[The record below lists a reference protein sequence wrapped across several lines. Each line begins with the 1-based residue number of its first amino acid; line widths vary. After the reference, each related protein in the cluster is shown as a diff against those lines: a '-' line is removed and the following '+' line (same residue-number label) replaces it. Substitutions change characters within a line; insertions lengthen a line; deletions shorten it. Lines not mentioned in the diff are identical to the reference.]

1 VIGPFALAASVAL
14 VATPASAHLVGVQF
28 GDFYSG
34 ALHVATA
41 VEHLA
46 AMIALA
52 LLAAL
57 QPRESGRWALVA
69 GPGGLLAGALVA
81 TLALSTQ
88 PIDAAAVAAFGVA
101 GALAAS
107 GLRLSS
113 AAVGGISLAVGL
125 THGYANGLAAAEA
138 TVDPWLYSAGVAA
151 AGVVAITLG
160 AGGAAALSDRAPR
173 IAIVWRVIGSW
184 IGAAGLVALGLAA
197 SRAATVL

>member
-1 VIGPFALAASVAL
+1 VIGPVVLAAAVAL
-14 VATPASAHLVGVQF
+14 FATPASAHLVGVQF
-28 GDFYSG
+28 GDFYAG

-46 AMIALA
+46 AVAALA

-57 QPRESGRWALVA
+57 QPRETGRWVLVA
-69 GPGGLLAGALVA
+69 GPAGLLAGALVA
-81 TLALSTQ
+81 TLGLSTR
-88 PIDAAAVAAFGVA
+88 PLDAAVVGAFGVA

-107 GLRLSS
+107 GMRLSP
-113 AAVGGISLAVGL
+113 AAVGGLSLAVGL
-125 THGYANGLAAAEA
+125 SHGYANGLAATEA

-173 IAIVWRVIGSW
+173 IRIVWRVIGSW
-184 IGAAGLVALGLAA
+184 IGAAGLIALGLAA
-197 SRAATVL
+197 SRAATIL